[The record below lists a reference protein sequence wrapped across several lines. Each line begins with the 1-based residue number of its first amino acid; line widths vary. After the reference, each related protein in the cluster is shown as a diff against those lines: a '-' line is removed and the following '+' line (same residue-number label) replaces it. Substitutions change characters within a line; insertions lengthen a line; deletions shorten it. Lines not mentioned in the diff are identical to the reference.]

1 MNLSGCTWLSTIN
14 RPNGGST
21 VRLTRHYPR
30 FSRHPFVSSRERTDS
45 LDPPISEIKTI
56 YRRGFLLRSLKKKE
70 NVQKRLKMEI
80 IIRAVTIK
88 NVKLLLSLRKVA
100 IVKNEISFNSNV
112 KDRNVSQEL

>member
-1 MNLSGCTWLSTIN
+1 
-14 RPNGGST
+14 
-21 VRLTRHYPR
+21 
-30 FSRHPFVSSRERTDS
+30 
-45 LDPPISEIKTI
+45 
-56 YRRGFLLRSLKKKE
+56 
-70 NVQKRLKMEI
+70 MEI